1 MTWPWWPCLPACA
14 GVVEQCGQHGIPF
27 AVVLGGGFREA
38 GPEGIANEEP
48 HAGRGA
54 QSGVRLIGPNCLGLV
69 NIHQTRVRGF
79 WQHHQTADLKPG
91 PVSAVIQS
99 GGFGN
104 SLVVQTAAAGVGF
117 RYVVASGNESDIKAP
132 ELINAFVDD
141 PETKVILAYLE
152 GVADGRALMAAAR
165 RALAA
170 GKPVIV
176 FKAGNTQQG
185 LRAAASHTANLT
197 SSYDVF
203 RAALKQCGVIEVR
216 DSHEAADYAQCFATG
231 RLRRTKCGG
240 DGRLRRVGGGVFRCR
255 R

>member
-1 MTWPWWPCLPACA
+1 MWW
-14 GVVEQCGQHGIPF
+14 
-27 AVVLGGGFREA
+27 R
-38 GPEGIANEEP
+38 
-48 HAGRGA
+48 
-54 QSGVRLIGPNCLGLV
+54 
-69 NIHQTRVRGF
+69 
-79 WQHHQTADLKPG
+79 
-91 PVSAVIQS
+91 
-99 GGFGN
+99 
-104 SLVVQTAAAGVGF
+104 AATKAIF
-117 RYVVASGNESDIKAP
+117 KAP

-176 FKAGNTQQG
+176 LKAGNTQQG

-216 DSHEAADYAQCFATG
+216 DSHEAADYAQCFASG
-231 RLRRTKCGG
+231 RAGAGAQRGG
-240 DGRLRRVGGGVFRCR
+240 DGRLRRVGGGVFGCGG
-255 R
+255 